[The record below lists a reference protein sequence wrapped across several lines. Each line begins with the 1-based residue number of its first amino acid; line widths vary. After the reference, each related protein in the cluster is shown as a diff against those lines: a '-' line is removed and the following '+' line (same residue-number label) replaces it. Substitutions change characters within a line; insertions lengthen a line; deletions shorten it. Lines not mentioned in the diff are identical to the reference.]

1 MSKYAA
7 NAYQYFK
14 SCLCTQII
22 LMHTFEGLMCTK
34 GFLGKGC
41 MQKGLK
47 LHKSE

>member
-22 LMHTFEGLMCTK
+22 LMHTFEGLISSSSK
-34 GFLGKGC
+34 VSVLAP
-41 MQKGLK
+41 
-47 LHKSE
+47 EY